1 LLVRGRFCGNR
12 LGGARGLF
20 VSSYFSPRRSAH
32 RRSAQDAE
40 NSTRISP
47 WHVIGLGFVA
57 LLGTGVLAAIDR
69 HYERAS
75 AASPEVANGGAKP
88 AIADA
93 PRVVEIA
100 EIKPVAAPPTIA
112 APTVLAAPAPA
123 PASAASSAPGRVAFA
138 MPALM
143 TPAVPPPPAPA
154 KAAAETPAP
163 PSEGPTVTASVSQ
176 ALPPVRAAA
185 PPAPVAAPKPAIA
198 SPPPGRGLV
207 KTGATAPL
215 DCVPDALR
223 AVLADL
229 GARFGEVTFVST
241 NQLNT
246 SNHTA
251 GGGRDRLHLNCKA
264 VDFRIDKSR
273 AEEIKAYLRTRP
285 EIGGVASYQNGVVHM
300 DVKAA
305 LAAAPARPTP
315 QRTSTP
321 GRAAPQQA
329 AAPAVPADA
338 MRAAPSAPQTTAAT
352 GLFAP
357 VTRDRN
363 P

>member
-40 NSTRISP
+40 NSTPMSP

-75 AASPEVANGGAKP
+75 AASLEATSVGVKP
-88 AIADA
+88 AGDA
-93 PRVVEIA
+93 PRIVEIA
-100 EIKPVAAPPTIA
+100 EIKPVAAPATIA
-112 APTVLAAPAPA
+112 APTLLAAPAPA
-123 PASAASSAPGRVAFA
+123 SASAASSAPARVAFA
-138 MPALM
+138 MPALV

-154 KAAAETPAP
+154 KAAAETAA
-163 PSEGPTVTASVSQ
+163 PSEGPAVTASVSQ

-185 PPAPVAAPKPAIA
+185 PPAPVAAPKPVTA
-198 SPPPGRGLV
+198 SPPAARGLV

-229 GARFGEVTFVST
+229 GARFGEVTVVST